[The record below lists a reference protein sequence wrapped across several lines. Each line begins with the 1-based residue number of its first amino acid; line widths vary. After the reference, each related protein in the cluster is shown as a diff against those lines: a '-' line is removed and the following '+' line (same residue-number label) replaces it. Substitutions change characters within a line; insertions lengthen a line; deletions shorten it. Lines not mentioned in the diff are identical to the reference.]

1 MNKILRP
8 ENGNRINKEDTKC
21 WNSLNEKFRNANKN
35 YRSKQASSTEY
46 KRWKKECQALKIL
59 LKKWT
64 QRSKKMLKLE
74 HYEKTKT
81 KNDKNKKG
89 EECQVKGLENIFN
102 KIIEEKF
109 TNL

>member
-1 MNKILRP
+1 MLR
-8 ENGNRINKEDTKC
+8 
-21 WNSLNEKFRNANKN
+21 
-35 YRSKQASSTEY
+35 
-46 KRWKKECQALKIL
+46 
-59 LKKWT
+59 
-64 QRSKKMLKLE
+64 LE
-74 HYEKTKT
+74 HYEKTKS